1 MFVRARSPLG
11 LRRAMLLQNA
21 KAGAFHKYF
30 DIQFVNG
37 DWYAWFFKD
46 VSGEDIDQM
55 DTDETK
61 KPAAE

>member
-1 MFVRARSPLG
+1 
-11 LRRAMLLQNA
+11 MLLQNA